1 MNYEIRSTFKIDAPK
16 TVTIKG
22 RAPGHPAVPPADEQ
36 YIFRQATLSDL
47 FTWYLLGE
55 RSLYLTGPT
64 GCGKSSVIIEVAAR
78 LSIPLW
84 NVVAHSR
91 LETPELIGGYR
102 LNAGGGMDFVH
113 GPLIIAMKEGGWFLI
128 DEIDLLDP
136 STAAGLNG
144 VAEGRSITI
153 PETGEV
159 VTAHPDFR
167 FIATANSNGAG
178 DATGLYQGILRQNLA
193 FLDRFYMIEV
203 GYPDPEIEKK
213 ILTEVAP
220 SVGSDIRD
228 RMVNIANEIRALF
241 IKGEAEVTLSTRTLT
256 RWARITA
263 FQARAAASQGMSN
276 GETLTKAFDRA
287 LGFRAEPDTRTALH
301 AVLQRHFG
309 DRRTP

>member
-1 MNYEIRSTFKIDAPK
+1 MNYEIRSTFHIDAPK
-16 TVTIKG
+16 TVTITG
-22 RAPGHPAVPPADEQ
+22 RAPEHPAVPPADEQ

-78 LSIPLW
+78 LNIPLW

-102 LNAGGGMDFVH
+102 LNTGGGMDFVP
-113 GPLIIAMKEGGWFLI
+113 GPLLTAMKEGGWFLL

-136 STAAGLNG
+136 STTAGLNG
-144 VAEGRSITI
+144 VAEGRPLTI

-159 VTAHPDFR
+159 VTAQPEFR
-167 FIATANSNGAG
+167 LIATANSNGAG
-178 DATGLYQGILRQNLA
+178 DATGLYQGVLRQNLA

-203 GYPDPEIEKK
+203 GYPDPEIEKN
-213 ILTEVAP
+213 ILTTVAP
-220 SVGSDIRD
+220 SVGSDIRE
-228 RMVNIANEIRALF
+228 RMVEIANEIRALF
-241 IKGEAEVTLSTRTLT
+241 IKGEAEVTLSTRTLS

-276 GETLTKAFDRA
+276 SDTLTKAFDRA

-309 DRRTP
+309 ERRMS